1 MSFLPNGELQHFVQP
16 AGSAAITDDIFQV
29 YSLIY
34 YIYLA
39 YLKKFAS
46 GTVMI
51 MDKVQ
56 APQG

>member
-1 MSFLPNGELQHFVQP
+1 MTFLPNGELQHFVQP

-29 YSLIY
+29 YSR
-34 YIYLA
+34 A